1 MQKQFFILIIVLTCS
16 VNSHSQDVGFR
27 TFDIG
32 GEYQYAKDGPA
43 FNLQLAINA
52 EEYHA
57 IVLRAGYMKATGKTT
72 SAHNSESGY
81 GWGGSIGYRYHFSVI
96 PKRFFIGARA
106 GLWNLNIN
114 WSVPEAEGVSKLL
127 VLQPAF
133 ETGYT
138 FLINDYF
145 FISPQLSASIQ
156 TTLNTKGEKVA
167 YGTGFTPL
175 AGISVGWR
183 F

>member
-1 MQKQFFILIIVLTCS
+1 MQKQLFILITAFSFSI
-16 VNSHSQDVGFR
+16 NSHSQDVGYR
-27 TFDIG
+27 TFDAG

-43 FNLQLAINA
+43 FNLQLAFNA

-57 IVLRAGYMKATGKTT
+57 IVLRAGYMKAMGKTT
-72 SAHNSESGY
+72 SAHTNESGS

-114 WSVPEAEGVSKLL
+114 WSVPEAEGVTKLL
-127 VLQPAF
+127 VLQPAI
-133 ETGYT
+133 ETGFT
-138 FLINDYF
+138 WVINDCF
-145 FISPQLSASIQ
+145 FITPQLSASVQ

-167 YGTGFTPL
+167 YGTGFIPM
-175 AGISVGWR
+175 AGISAGWR